1 MVRQS
6 GMDLKVATDE
16 ELALA
21 FKEGELTAFEELVR
35 RHQGRVYAIAYRVTS
50 NREDALDVAQEAFLK
65 VYRKIGLW
73 QPTTG
78 FMPWLYRLTMNQA
91 IDQTRRQKRQRHE
104 RLEDAQ
110 VSVGGGGKAEPSVEG
125 TEAAVR
131 SGEID
136 TRVRAALSVLSPA
149 QKTVFVLR
157 HYQGL
162 ALAEIAEAM
171 GCTAGSVKVHLFRAL
186 RKLREAL
193 GDLRI
198 D

>member
-1 MVRQS
+1 
-6 GMDLKVATDE
+6 MDVKVATDE

-21 FKEGELTAFEELVR
+21 FKGGELSAFEELVR
-35 RHQGRVYAIAYRVTS
+35 RHQGRVYAIAYRVTT

-104 RLEDAQ
+104 RLEEALASTDDGRK
-110 VSVGGGGKAEPSVEG
+110 VEPSVEG
-125 TEAAVR
+125 TDAAAR
-131 SGEID
+131 SGEINM
-136 TRVRAALSVLSPA
+136 RVQAALSVLSPA
-149 QKTVFVLR
+149 QRTVFTLR
-157 HYQGL
+157 HYDGL
-162 ALAEIAEAM
+162 ALADIADSM

-186 RKLREAL
+186 RKLRDVL
-193 GDLRI
+193 GDLRHE
-198 D
+198 